1 MNWIQR
7 FLQAITTHKAELDAH
22 TRNLY
27 EAMRADYYATPVP
40 MATNTTEV
48 KTLAADTLYAQPLPI
63 PRAVTI
69 DELSLQV
76 ITGAVGMKARLGIYE
91 DDGSVYPGALVLDG
105 GEVDVGSTG
114 VKKVLISQAL
124 TEKLYWTVVISDGT
138 PEMLRILRYWTPI
151 GTKETKLGQLY
162 SHLTRVQTYGVLP
175 NPFPSGANLVSV
187 TTVPYTMVVAHLA
200 SLD

>member
-7 FLQAITTHKAELDAH
+7 FLQAITTHKDELNAH

-40 MATNTTEV
+40 MATNSTEI
-48 KTLAADTLYAQPLPI
+48 KLLAVDTLYAQPLPI

-76 ITGAVGMKARLGIYE
+76 TTAAVGMKARLGIYE

-124 TEKLYWTVVISDGT
+124 TKKLYWTVVISDGT
-138 PEMLRILRYWTPI
+138 PEMMRILRYWTPI
-151 GTKETKLGQLY
+151 GTKETELGKLY

-175 NPFPSGANLVSV
+175 NPFPSGANLVTV

>member
-1 MNWIQR
+1 VNWIQR
-7 FLQAITTHKAELDAH
+7 FLQAITTHKADLAAH

-63 PRAVTI
+63 PRAVTL
-69 DELSLQV
+69 DELAVQV
-76 ITGAVGMKARLGIYE
+76 TTGDVGMKARLGIYE
-91 DDGSVYPGALVLDG
+91 DNGSVYPGDLVLDA

-114 VKKVLISQAL
+114 VKKTLITQAL
-124 TEKLYWTVVISDGT
+124 TKKLYWTVVISDGT
-138 PEMLRILRYWTPI
+138 PEMVRILRYWTPI
-151 GTKETKLGQLY
+151 GTKETQLGQLY
-162 SHLTRVQTYGVLP
+162 SHLTRAQTYGVLP
-175 NPFPSGANLVSV
+175 DPFPSGANLVSV
-187 TTVPYTMVVAHLA
+187 TTVPYTMVGAHLA